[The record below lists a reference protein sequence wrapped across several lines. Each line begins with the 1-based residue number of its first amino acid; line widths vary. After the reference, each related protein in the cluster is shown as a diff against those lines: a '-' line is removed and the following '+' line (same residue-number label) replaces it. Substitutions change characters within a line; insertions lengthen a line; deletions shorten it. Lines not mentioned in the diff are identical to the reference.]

1 MEIPFLNGSMT
12 LEKHIAYDKAGLGKV
27 RLTRNGET
35 EGIWVAF
42 SSEDKKKYDNDDLRG
57 EHILGVVCNDNLCG
71 VPWGSYVKV
80 ELMGDE
86 RPIASCEEIFGEHP
100 TFVITD
106 WAAEQACNSIYKSLS
121 DGAYKLEDAGVRDYL
136 IMLLRTA
143 PETDV
148 TAALKQ
154 LLEQ

>member
-1 MEIPFLNGSMT
+1 MEIPFLNGKMT
-12 LEKHIAYDKAGLGKV
+12 LEKHIPCDKAYFGKI
-27 RLTRNGET
+27 RLTRAGDT
-35 EGIWVAF
+35 EGIWVVF
-42 SSEDKKKYDNDDLRG
+42 SPEDKKKYDNDDLRG
-57 EHILGVVCNDNLCG
+57 EHVLAVVCNDNLCG
-71 VPWGSYVKV
+71 VPWGAYIKV

-86 RPIASCEEIFGEHP
+86 RPIASCEEVFGENP
-100 TFVITD
+100 TFIIAD
-106 WAAEQACNSIYKSLS
+106 WAAEQGCNGLYKGLS